1 MHALDKV
8 CSLMPNPLGKECK
21 DFVDK
26 YVPAIITMI
35 RQEVDAEEICKL
47 LGLCSKN
54 AVAAPR

>member
-1 MHALDKV
+1 
-8 CSLMPNPLGKECK
+8 MPNPLGKECK